1 MSKKYIQNH
10 HQNLFSLQ
18 LSLKFQERIAMNLK
32 IGNRHII
39 LIDLW
44 TRLSAVQL
52 FHTKTQKLSWNT
64 YFTMDIC
71 IWTTSKD
78 SRKQWRWICQHSIYR
93 NVWLPWNHATNC
105 SSRIHMSTTRIVGRG
120 NQTLV
125 TDQQNDSGTK
135 IITKLI
141 YVGQLM
147 QKIVSKL
154 LQGFLPFN

>member
-10 HQNLFSLQ
+10 HQNLFSLH

-105 SSRIHMSTTRIVGRG
+105 SSRIHMWIQLPELLEEVIKHSSLI
-120 NQTLV
+120 NKMTL
-125 TDQQNDSGTK
+125 
-135 IITKLI
+135 
-141 YVGQLM
+141 GQ
-147 QKIVSKL
+147 K
-154 LQGFLPFN
+154 